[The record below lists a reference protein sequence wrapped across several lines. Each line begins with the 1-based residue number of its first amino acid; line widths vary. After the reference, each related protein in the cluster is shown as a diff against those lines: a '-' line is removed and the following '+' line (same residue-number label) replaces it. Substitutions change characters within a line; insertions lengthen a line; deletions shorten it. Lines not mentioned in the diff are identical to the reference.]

1 VSDAPEDQHSR
12 RIVVGVDDGAAASA
26 GLRWAVAEAGRRSA
40 DLHVIRGL
48 SSAPASA
55 AAGGAA
61 AGGAA
66 DLGAAGEELEALL
79 DKEARPEL
87 SPERVSAAV
96 VTADVGAEL
105 VAAAN
110 TAQLLV
116 LGSTVR
122 HETVAAL
129 VGSVARHCTEHATCP
144 VVLVRPDTSLSGD
157 GRIIVGLDS
166 SLGGAEALK
175 WALAEGARTGSAVTA
190 VYSYSAGSGSAA
202 IDARRAAE
210 DELEMSVRSV
220 VGHREL
226 PVHLDAQAVAGDPG
240 ETLAAHAEGA
250 DLLVVG
256 HRRRGAVARALLGSV
271 SRHCARS
278 ASCPV
283 VVVPT
288 PAARLLERLVPRE
301 QLAEPH

>member
-1 VSDAPEDQHSR
+1 MVAGAAQEQHGP
-12 RIVVGVDDGAAASA
+12 RIVVGVDDGVAASA

-40 DLHVIRGL
+40 DLLVLRGL
-48 SSAPASA
+48 TGHSSSADDGAVTA
-55 AAGGAA
+55 AR
-61 AGGAA
+61 
-66 DLGAAGEELEALL
+66 DELEGLL

-87 SPERVSAAV
+87 SPDRVTARV
-96 VTADVGAEL
+96 VTSDVGSEL
-105 VAAAN
+105 VTAASDA
-110 TAQLLV
+110 ALLV

-129 VGSVARHCTEHATCP
+129 VGSVARHATEHATCP
-144 VVLVRPDTSLSGD
+144 VVLVRPDAPLSGD

-190 VYSYSAGSGSAA
+190 VYAYDDPDDP
-202 IDARRAAE
+202 DARQRAE

-220 VGHREL
+220 VGHRDL
-226 PVHLDAQAVAGDPG
+226 PVQWDAKVVPGDPG
-240 ETLAAHAEGA
+240 EALAAHAEGA

-271 SRHCARS
+271 SRHCART

-288 PAARLLERLVPRE
+288 PAASLLERLVPRE
-301 QLAEPH
+301 QLADPH